1 MELNGCYEQWCI
13 SHTKKRWK
21 RNGKWEMPIP
31 SLTNF
36 SDDKIY
42 VEEIFVDF

>member
-1 MELNGCYEQWCI
+1 MSNDAFHIQ
-13 SHTKKRWK
+13 KKD
-21 RNGKWEMPIP
+21 GKWEMPIP

-42 VEEIFVDF
+42 AEEIFVGF

>member
-1 MELNGCYEQWCI
+1 MSNDAFHIQ
-13 SHTKKRWK
+13 KKDE
-21 RNGKWEMPIP
+21 NVNNKWEMPIP

-42 VEEIFVDF
+42 AEEIFVGF